1 MTSYPTFVAGNSIRI
16 MYFVKIVFWT
26 SFLAVL
32 YTYVVYP
39 LLLKI
44 LSLFNR
50 SASLYFTPTE
60 ELPKI
65 SILIAAFNEEKVISE
80 KIESILNCNYPANA
94 IEIIVGSDHS
104 TDLTN
109 SIVSKMMTV
118 DPRIQLVNFEIRQG
132 KVSVINKLV
141 KKAKYDILL
150 LTDANVIF
158 DKETLFELV
167 KHFKNPEVSLVDS
180 NMVNTGIKRDGISLQ
195 EKSYIKAEVY
205 IKYFEGLLWGTMM
218 GPFGGCYALRKVDY
232 NPVPEHFLVDDFYIN
247 MKVLLS
253 SKKCVNEL
261 KARVYE
267 DVSNEPGIEFN
278 RKVRIAAGSFQ
289 NLFLFLPSLLRFNR
303 VSFCFFS
310 HKVLR
315 WVGPFL
321 ILLFYVASILLNNE
335 PFYKMME
342 WLTTLAILTP
352 VLDFVFRKI
361 LRVNILLVRFPA
373 HFITTNAA
381 LIAGFFRYLSGIKSS
396 IWQPTKRH
404 Q

>member
-1 MTSYPTFVAGNSIRI
+1 MASYPKFVAGHSIGI
-16 MYFVKIVFWT
+16 MYTIKVVFWT
-26 SFLAVL
+26 SFLAVF

-44 LSLFNR
+44 LSLFKHP
-50 SASLYFTPTE
+50 SSLHFTPGE

-65 SILIAAFNEEKVISE
+65 SIIIAAFNEEKVIHE
-80 KIESILNCNYPANA
+80 KIESILNCNYPKDSL
-94 IEIIVGSDHS
+94 EIIIGSDNS

-109 SIVSKMMTV
+109 SIVSNMATV
-118 DPRIQLVNFEIRQG
+118 DNRIQLRAFELRKG
-132 KVSVINKLV
+132 KVSVINELV
-141 KKAKYDILL
+141 KKAKHELL
-150 LTDANVIF
+150 ILTDANVIF

-167 KHFKNPEVSLVDS
+167 KHFKNTDVSLVDS
-180 NMVNTGIKRDGISLQ
+180 NMMNTGIKSDGISLQ

-205 IKYFEGLLWGTMM
+205 LKYFEGLLWGTMM
-218 GPFGGCYALRKVDY
+218 GPFGGCYAVRKVDFV
-232 NPVPEHFLVDDFYIN
+232 PVPENFLVDDFYIS

-253 SKKCVNEL
+253 GKKCRNEL
-261 KARVYE
+261 KAKVYE
-267 DVSNEPGIEFN
+267 DVSNEVGIEFR

-315 WVGPFL
+315 WIGPFL
-321 ILLFYVASILLNNE
+321 ILLFYIASILLNNE
-335 PFYKMME
+335 PFYKMIE
-342 WLTTLAILTP
+342 WLTTLAFITP
-352 VLDFVFRKI
+352 ALDFVFRKI
-361 LRVNILLVRFPA
+361 LLVNIVLIRFPA

-381 LIAGFFRYLSGIKSS
+381 LFVGFFRYLNGIKSG